1 MAIYNIKV
9 ELSDYGVWHALEYDN
24 GEPLSSGNY
33 MDVKD
38 ALFEALKKVVDKED
52 LDRQEADYIDD
63 PQEKAQFLSDRGHEI
78 WEGEDQDGI
87 RIWD

>member
-1 MAIYNIKV
+1 MAIYNIQI
-9 ELSDYGVWHALEYDN
+9 ELSDYGVWHALEYSE
-24 GEPLSSGNY
+24 GEPISSGNY

-63 PQEKAQFLSDRGHEI
+63 PKERAQFLSDRGHEI
-78 WEGEDQDGI
+78 FEGDN
-87 RIWD
+87 